1 MEYVF
6 RCTERDGCA
15 VSEMER
21 RPVVE
26 GEGVG
31 VGVASDGWMLHR
43 DVVVVVVVV
52 EVVVEATEVLPEGLL
67 G

>member
-1 MEYVF
+1 
-6 RCTERDGCA
+6 
-15 VSEMER
+15 MER

-31 VGVASDGWMLHR
+31 VGVASDGWTLHR